1 MTTTYQITPYFF
13 NSSNLRSATEYPLL
27 ISFMLPIVVALVTC
41 QNRPPVAFI
50 SQNSCLCVFVFQ
62 PAVIFDNNLS
72 LLSIEKPHCFVVYFS
87 WLSILSLLSS
97 GDTLFLL
104 CLFKC
109 THKYIY
115 DSGYIFQHL
124 RQDKEI
130 PPHQVALLSLVQD
143 KLHNKPYIHNNS
155 PCFHITQ
162 AVLYC
167 KQ

>member
-87 WLSILSLLSS
+87 WPSILSLLSS

-109 THKYIY
+109 THTNTFMTADTFFSIY
-115 DSGYIFQHL
+115 GRIKKS
-124 RQDKEI
+124 
-130 PPHQVALLSLVQD
+130 LLIRSHYYRLYRT
-143 KLHNKPYIHNNS
+143 N
-155 PCFHITQ
+155 CITSRTSTTILP
-162 AVLYC
+162 VFI
-167 KQ
+167 